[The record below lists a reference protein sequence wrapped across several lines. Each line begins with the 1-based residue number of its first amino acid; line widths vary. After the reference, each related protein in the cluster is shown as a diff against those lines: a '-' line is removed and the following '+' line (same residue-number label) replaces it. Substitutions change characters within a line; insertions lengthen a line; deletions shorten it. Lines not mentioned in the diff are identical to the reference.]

1 MSRLASI
8 VLLFSRALVA
18 SQAPTSLEI
27 AETRPLLCPFKVS
40 AEISLDSLDVTY
52 DTQGL
57 ASTSSADSEHACSVQ
72 FSLAYKPEP
81 NSVQV
86 EEIDYDGDVEA
97 EIRTAIAWQEMWGP
111 LRSQKRLTTFQVR
124 FTPAKLVIDETGPQR
139 VTNTTPPM
147 KSSCNFRDKYAPIT
161 IHTTVVGKL
170 GSQIKQSLK
179 LKWRGNCDDIPCME
193 KVDILGKS
201 SLDCKPEN

>member
-1 MSRLASI
+1 MLRLAGI
-8 VLLFSRALVA
+8 VLLSSGALVA

-27 AETRPLLCPFKVS
+27 AEIRPLLCPFKVS

-52 DTQGL
+52 DTQAL
-57 ASTSSADSEHACSVQ
+57 ASTSSADSEHTCSVQ

-86 EEIDYDGDVEA
+86 EEIDYDGDAEA
-97 EIRTAIAWQEMWGP
+97 EIGTAIAWKEMWGP
-111 LRSQKRLTTFQVR
+111 VR
-124 FTPAKLVIDETGPQR
+124 FTPAKLIIDETGPQR

-147 KSSCNFRDKYAPIT
+147 RSSCNFRDKPAPIT

-179 LKWRGNCDDIPCME
+179 LNLLPEELPNVIPKALILEAGDPGNSADRHED
-193 KVDILGKS
+193 GKAEE
-201 SLDCKPEN
+201 DY

>member
-8 VLLFSRALVA
+8 VLLFSGALVA

-52 DTQGL
+52 DTQAL

-86 EEIDYDGDVEA
+86 EEIDYDGDAEA

-111 LRSQKRLTTFQVR
+111 VR